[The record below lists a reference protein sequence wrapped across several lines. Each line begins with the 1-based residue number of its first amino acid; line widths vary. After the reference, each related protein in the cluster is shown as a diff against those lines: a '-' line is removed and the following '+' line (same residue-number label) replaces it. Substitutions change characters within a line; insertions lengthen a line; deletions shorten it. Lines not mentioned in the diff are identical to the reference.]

1 MRTALLIAVHIGGEI
16 TELLRGRETPLDEQR
31 AEFKR
36 LRLAGDNHDKW
47 ESLELWQSDGGITAK
62 HRFKPVPVEAV
73 APSKPATPSATVSTL
88 ASVPEVTTP
97 PPEAA
102 AEPSQAP
109 VGDAGVEGD
118 AGPEAD
124 GNPAPVEGEVPPPD
138 DDTDDVAPSKPA
150 KGKGKGGR
158 R

>member
-47 ESLELWQSDGGITAK
+47 EALELWQSDGGIIAK
-62 HRFKPVPVEAV
+62 HRFKLSPVSAV
-73 APSKPATPSATVSTL
+73 APSKPATPATTVPAPS
-88 ASVPEVTTP
+88 SVPEVTAP
-97 PPEAA
+97 PPGAA

-109 VGDAGVEGD
+109 VDDAGVEGD

-124 GNPAPVEGEVPPPD
+124 GDPAPVEGEVPPPD

-150 KGKGKGGR
+150 KGRRGR